1 MMDGS
6 FRCGSSVRWK
16 GRVDEVVLTQG
27 IALPVLGEQNPPEVG
42 MTLEPNAEHVVAL
55 ALHPVGAAVESGQR
69 GAARLARAEARAHCH
84 DEAGVEVL
92 DAADDLEPL
101 LFPVDRR
108 QPIEITTSEALQR
121 EEPELRPEFA
131 GYGDGH
137 ALAVDR
143 RLDAKRLPDSRARVG
158 SRHAHLG
165 SEVVGILPAADAS
178 ARIRDRKSTRLN
190 SSHGYISYA
199 VFCLKKKK

>member
-1 MMDGS
+1 MIRRPPRS
-6 FRCGSSVRWK
+6 PLFPYPTLFRS
-16 GRVDEVVLTQG
+16 
-27 IALPVLGEQNPPEVG
+27 
-42 MTLEPNAEHVVAL
+42 
-55 ALHPVGAAVESGQR
+55 
-69 GAARLARAEARAHCH
+69 
-84 DEAGVEVL
+84 VL

-108 QPIEITTSEALQR
+108 QPIEITTPEPLQR

-165 SEVVGILPAADAS
+165 SEVVGILPVFWNS
-178 ARIRDRKSTRLN
+178 ATCSCSLSKP
-190 SSHGYISYA
+190 YISESG
-199 VFCLKKKK
+199 VGGHPGT